1 MGILAGCAMTSGTDD
16 ALFALSPLDGR
27 YRART
32 APLGE
37 LLSEYGLIHARV
49 RVELAWFRAL
59 AAARDIPECPALT
72 SAAAGTLDAI
82 ERDFDAQAAARVKA
96 IEATTNH
103 DVKAVEYYLKERF
116 AAVPELAG
124 AGEFLHFACTSEDIN
139 NLAWGLILLEARREV
154 LLPAMTCIVTM
165 LGELARRCADLPM
178 LARTHGQAATPTTLG
193 KELAVFAARLERGCR
208 RFEAVALSGKLN
220 GATGNYNAH
229 HVACPQVDWPALSRK
244 VVEELGLD
252 WLALST
258 QIEPHDGVAELLDA
272 LAGCNTVMID
282 LCRDLWSY
290 IGFGYFRQ
298 RLVEGEIG
306 SSTMPHKVNPIDFE
320 NAEGNLG
327 LANALARHLAG
338 KLPISR
344 MQRDLTD
351 STAQRALGTVFGH
364 SLVAYAAIERGLGKL
379 EVTRERLAE
388 DLDAHWEVLGE
399 AAQTLMRKYGV
410 EKPYETLKAATR
422 GKALNRD
429 TWQGVVAELP
439 LPAEARKALEALT
452 PSAYIGLA
460 AELVREYCPGAE
472 PGSGD
477 A

>member
-1 MGILAGCAMTSGTDD
+1 MTSGTDD

-27 YRART
+27 YRARS

-37 LLSEYGLIHARV
+37 LLSEYGLIRARV
-49 RVELAWFRAL
+49 QVELAWFRAL
-59 AAARDIPECPALT
+59 AAAADISECPALT
-72 SAAAGTLDAI
+72 PAAAKMLDAI
-82 ERDFDAQAAARVKA
+82 EHDFDAQAAARIKA

-116 AAVPELAG
+116 EPVPELAQ

-139 NLAWGLILLEARREV
+139 NLAWGLLLQQARRDV
-154 LLPAMTCIVTM
+154 LSPALARIAAT
-165 LGELARRCADLPM
+165 LAELARHCAELPM
-178 LARTHGQAATPTTLG
+178 LARTHGQPATPTTLG
-193 KELAVFAARLERGCR
+193 KELAVFAARLERGRR
-208 RFEAVALSGKLN
+208 RFDTVALSGKLN

-229 HVACPQVDWPALSRK
+229 RVAYPKADWPALSRQ

-252 WLALST
+252 WLALTT
-258 QIEPHDGVAELLDA
+258 QIEPHDNVAELLDA
-272 LAGCNTVMID
+272 LAGCNTVLIA

-327 LANALARHLAG
+327 LANALARHLAD

-364 SLVAYAAIERGLGKL
+364 SLVACTAIERGLGKL
-379 EVTRERLAE
+379 EIAPERLAE

-399 AAQTLMRKYGV
+399 AAQTLMRKHGV

-429 TWQGVVAELP
+429 TWQDVAAALP
-439 LPAEARKALEALT
+439 LPAAARKELEALT

-460 AELVREYCPGAE
+460 AELVRDYCPESESGAK
-472 PGSGD
+472 D

>member
-1 MGILAGCAMTSGTDD
+1 MTSGTDD

-27 YRART
+27 YRARS

-37 LLSEYGLIHARV
+37 LLSEYGLIRARV
-49 RVELAWFRAL
+49 QVELAWFRAL
-59 AAARDIPECPALT
+59 AAAADIPECPALT
-72 SAAAGTLDAI
+72 PAAAKTLDAI

-116 AAVPELAG
+116 ASVPELAA

-139 NLAWGLILLEARREV
+139 NLAWGLILRETRRDVLSPAFAR
-154 LLPAMTCIVTM
+154 IVAT
-165 LGELARRCADLPM
+165 LGKLARRCADLPM
-178 LARTHGQAATPTTLG
+178 LARTHGQPATPTTLG
-193 KELAVFAARLERGCR
+193 KELAVFAARLDRGR
-208 RFEAVALSGKLN
+208 KRFDAVALSGKLN

-229 HVACPQVDWPALSRK
+229 CVAYPGTNWPTLSRK
-244 VVEELGLD
+244 VVEGLRLD

-258 QIEPHDGVAELLDA
+258 QIEPHDNVAELLDA
-272 LAGCNTVMID
+272 LAGCNTVLIA
-282 LCRDLWSY
+282 LCRDLWNY

-327 LANALARHLAG
+327 LANALARHLAD

-364 SLVAYAAIERGLGKL
+364 SLVACAAIERGLGKL
-379 EVTRERLAE
+379 EVAPERLAE

-399 AAQTLMRKYGV
+399 AAQTLMRKHGV
-410 EKPYETLKAATR
+410 EKPYETLKTATR

-429 TWQGVVAELP
+429 TWQNVVATLP
-439 LPAEARKALEALT
+439 LPAAARKELEALT

-460 AELVREYCPGAE
+460 AELVRDYCPDSK
-472 PGSGD
+472 PDSGN